1 MKIFIRIVISI
12 CAATFAAQGCGPKK
26 QSEENEVKKAVKE
39 VVTQPFTT
47 YQGAKESLKSSEDKT
62 KTAVEELD
70 KEGKQQ

>member
-12 CAATFAAQGCGPKK
+12 CVVAFAAHGCGPKK

-47 YQGAKESLKSSEDKT
+47 FQGAKEALKSSGDKT
-62 KTAVEELD
+62 TVEELD
-70 KEGKQQ
+70 KELKQ